1 MNGVAR
7 LGDRAGQGRK
17 SSRRRH
23 DRKMILNKHI
33 KHVPSNESKSI
44 PAAVM
49 TYLMSVLGDQ
59 TLFGDGGGRGRRGE
73 GVGGDLLRN

>member
-17 SSRRRH
+17 STRSRH

-33 KHVPSNESKSI
+33 KHVPTNESKTI
-44 PAAVM
+44 LAAVM
-49 TYLMSVLGDQ
+49 TYLM
-59 TLFGDGGGRGRRGE
+59 
-73 GVGGDLLRN
+73 